1 MDPARQHHN
10 VTLAILT
17 LAGAAFSLQQ
27 TMVFPALRTFQDTF
41 GASTA
46 WTTWV
51 LTGFLVSGAVLT
63 PILGR
68 LGDQFGKERLLVIS
82 LGLFL
87 AGCLGAAFA
96 WNLWSL
102 IAFRVVSGAGGALFP
117 LSFAIIRDEF
127 PPERVKVGIG
137 LLSAVWGVGGGFG
150 IVLSGLI
157 VDNFSWRYLFLL
169 GSIPVALSLV
179 LVARYVP
186 ESPIR
191 SPSKVDVP
199 GALLLSAGLISLMVA
214 LTEGEQWGWGS
225 PLLLGVL
232 VLSALFF
239 LLWGVVESRSSA
251 PMVDLRMLAHR
262 PILLTN
268 IATLISG
275 FALFS
280 CFVLIPTL
288 VETDSANGYGFSA
301 SATKAGLYLL
311 PSSLAMLF
319 AGPLAGAVGRR
330 YGSKWPLAV
339 GMLIVSVA
347 AVLFATQTRRPGH
360 GPARERPA
368 RARRRRRVRG
378 DGRADRGQRRSA
390 RDGRRRRDEHRRAD
404 DRRRHRRAGR
414 CSAADRADDREL
426 LGSGRIGLHDHV
438 RAQRRRC
445 AHRRRD
451 RGLDRLAP
459 GAAAPGSV
467 RPACAG
473 VVRPDER
480 CSSSG
485 LTRVQSSGRCARPL
499 LERSIRSLLWR

>member
-1 MDPARQHHN
+1 MDRARQHHN

-27 TMVFPALRTFQDTF
+27 TMVFPALRTFQEEF
-41 GASTA
+41 GSTTA

-68 LGDQFGKERLLVIS
+68 LGDQFGKERLLLIS

-96 WNLWSL
+96 WSLWSL

-157 VDNFSWRYLFLL
+157 VDNFSWRYLFVL

-214 LTEGEQWGWGS
+214 LTEGESWGWGS

-232 VLSALFF
+232 ALAAVFF
-239 LLWGVVESRSSA
+239 LLWGVVESRSRA

-268 IATLISG
+268 VATLISG

-280 CFVLIPTL
+280 CFVLIPTF

-301 SATKAGLYLL
+301 SATQAGLYLL

-319 AGPLAGAVGRR
+319 AGPLAGAIGRR
-330 YGSKWPLAV
+330 YGSKWPLAA

-347 AVLFATQTRRPGH
+347 AILFATRNDEPGTVLLASALL
-360 GPARERPA
+360 GLGVGAAFAAMAGLIADNVDPREMGVAAGMNTVVRMIGGVIGGQVGAALLTARTIGDSSVPAE
-368 RARRRRRVRG
+368 
-378 DGRADRGQRRSA
+378 SA
-390 RDGRRRRDEHRRAD
+390 FTITFMLSAVAALIAAGIAVSIGSHPV
-404 DRRRHRRAGR
+404 RRHL
-414 CSAADRADDREL
+414 E
-426 LGSGRIGLHDHV
+426 V
-438 RAQRRRC
+438 
-445 AHRRRD
+445 
-451 RGLDRLAP
+451 
-459 GAAAPGSV
+459 AAPSA
-467 RPACAG
+467 PA
-473 VVRPDER
+473 
-480 CSSSG
+480 
-485 LTRVQSSGRCARPL
+485 SSGRTSAVRPQG
-499 LERSIRSLLWR
+499 